1 MVSDFAYLVEPG
13 GFGGSRSSGVPNIGE
28 SESTVDLQAEMY
40 VSNILPDEAT
50 IVYPERGC
58 VLAALCSDHSYASWE
73 DPPTPPP
80 QLRRGGRAHPPDE
93 RVVCKPQSGRW
104 SSLLPVGT
112 VVRRPSVKLV
122 QLVAQAIHES
132 PHRVLRVTQ
141 VYAALQNRYPYYR
154 LLDTKSIRSWKSSV
168 RNTLLRKWFMKLRPT
183 SGMCE
188 TVRPGNFFWGLNY
201 SKSPRDW
208 QMPGGLPWLFLPTD
222 DEGEQRG
229 DEASTL
235 SSGLHVNTEQP
246 SKTTATLMPSAF
258 RLELEYTLFAPPE
271 PQSPGDKHKLSTLQ
285 CSELAPVTS
294 AAQSEDDLVSVG
306 SPPSSL
312 PHIAPADLWKSPSMN
327 PVGWPAPGRAEEQA
341 WQQPSVSACAAPPS
355 LWDGMYF
362 QPEALLRP
370 MPHE

>member
-1 MVSDFAYLVEPG
+1 
-13 GFGGSRSSGVPNIGE
+13 
-28 SESTVDLQAEMY
+28 MY

-154 LLDTKSIRSWKSSV
+154 LLDTKSIRSWK
-168 RNTLLRKWFMKLRPT
+168 
-183 SGMCE
+183 
-188 TVRPGNFFWGLNY
+188 
-201 SKSPRDW
+201 
-208 QMPGGLPWLFLPTD
+208 MPGGLPWLFLPTD

-362 QPEALLRP
+362 QPAGRLGNMLRGSRLLSADDECFAFVNVSWGLCNNLTRLGFVMRSVESSASGERRRIAALVVAP
-370 MPHE
+370 PPHPRRQRRTSVLG